1 MNNALIDSL
10 IQTHMKAWSGFVAQ
24 RYATDNVNFETP
36 SDGIWYTLTVQ
47 HGINLMVGMA
57 SEPCTRELGAVV
69 VQVFYPNN
77 KQTASIK
84 RLADS
89 LGSHFQYK
97 QIGKLE
103 LMTASIINVP
113 ERENGYQLNIRI
125 PYRFN

>member
-1 MNNALIDSL
+1 MNF
-10 IQTHMKAWSGFVAQ
+10 QTPA
-24 RYATDNVNFETP
+24 
-36 SDGIWYTLTVQ
+36 DGIWYTLTVQ
-47 HGINLMVGMA
+47 HGINLMVVWQANPAQGSWA
-57 SEPCTRELGAVV
+57 LWS
-69 VQVFYPNN
+69 VQIFYPNN

-89 LGSHFQYK
+89 LGGHFQYHRD
-97 QIGKLE
+97 GKLE